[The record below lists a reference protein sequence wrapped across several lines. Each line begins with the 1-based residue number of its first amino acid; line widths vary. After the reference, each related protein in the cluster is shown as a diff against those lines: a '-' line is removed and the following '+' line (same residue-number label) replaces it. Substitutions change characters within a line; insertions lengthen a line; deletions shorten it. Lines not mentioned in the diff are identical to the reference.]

1 MRQTVKVTTPAP
13 DKTLVSLATAKT
25 ALGIKPGDRTR
36 DAQITLAIRHA
47 SATCVNYCRRQLRQE
62 TITETVEFEPC
73 DKPVDLIVLDR
84 KPVVVASVTI
94 GDDDVLVVDEDYR
107 VDEARGTIARLSSG
121 APAGW
126 SWPAIRMLGGG
137 WSSGVTTVVYTG
149 GFPSLAAV
157 DEGVERAC
165 IQIMKSF
172 YYGTAQDP
180 RIRSVNVPDVDSVTY
195 GDPGDIS
202 SLPLD
207 VRENLNP
214 FRKVL

>member
-1 MRQTVKVTTPAP
+1 MRQTVTVTTPAS
-13 DKTLVSLATAKT
+13 DKTLVSLATAKI
-25 ALGIKPGDRTR
+25 ALGIKPGDRSR
-36 DAQITLAIRHA
+36 DAAINLAIRHA
-47 SATCVNYCRRQLRQE
+47 SAACSNYCRRQLRQE
-62 TITETVEFEPC
+62 SITEIVEFEAC

-94 GDDDVLVVDEDYR
+94 GDDQLLVADDDYR
-107 VDEARGTIARLSSG
+107 VDAARGTIVRLSNG

-126 SWPAIRMLGGG
+126 GWPAIRAIGGG
-137 WSSGVTTVVYTG
+137 WSSGMTTVVYTG
-149 GFPSLAAV
+149 GFPSLETV
-157 DEGVERAC
+157 DDGVQRAC
-165 IQIMKSF
+165 IQILKSF

-180 RIRSVNVPDVDSVTY
+180 RIRSVNVPDVDAVTY
-195 GDPGDIS
+195 ADPGDIS